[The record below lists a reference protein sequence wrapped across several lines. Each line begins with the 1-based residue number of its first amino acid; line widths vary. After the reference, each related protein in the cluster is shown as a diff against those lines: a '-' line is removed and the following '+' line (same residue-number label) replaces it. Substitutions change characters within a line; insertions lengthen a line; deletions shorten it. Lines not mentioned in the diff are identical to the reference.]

1 MKRLTAVFLFAAL
14 TLNLTAVAHE
24 GMWLPMLL
32 NRNYSD
38 MKKAGLKLKAED
50 IYSVNKSSIK
60 DAIVSLGGFCTGE
73 IVSAEGLM
81 LTNHH
86 CGFDAIRS
94 HSTVESD
101 YLTDGFW
108 AMTRQAELPN
118 PGLTASILVRM
129 EDVTAKIY
137 AGLNGDMS
145 EAERQEKA
153 EELGQALAKEA
164 TTGTDYNAYVRDF
177 FSGNEY
183 YLFVYITY
191 KDVRLVGAPP
201 SSIGKFGGDTDNW
214 MWPRHTGD
222 FSMFRIYTA
231 PDGKPAEY
239 STENIPLKPKHHL
252 PVSTKGVNDG
262 DFTMIMGFP
271 GSTDRFL
278 SSWGVK
284 QQIDLYGPTVVKIRD
299 AKLKEMKKQMNA
311 DDAVR
316 IKLASN
322 YASTANYWK
331 YYIGQTE
338 QLQRNKIYDR
348 KVDLEKNFANWVAAD
363 AGRQAKYGKTL
374 GMLADA
380 YAAYEPA
387 VVGDVYMREA
397 GLYGPATILYA
408 FRMNRTLEAMN
419 KGIAGLNKQMEE
431 AADETAKAEF
441 ANKIKSTTKAMME
454 RIKTATRDH
463 YAEYDEATDRAIA
476 QAAWSMYMQEVP
488 ADQQPAFFGYIRDTL
503 NGDLPGYINKM
514 YTESI
519 FTDSNRLYAYLNNP
533 NPEALKKDYT
543 LRAATDFITMYFGQ
557 QERMGEISEKMDRG
571 YREFI
576 AGQME
581 MMPDKLFY
589 PNANST
595 ERFTYGNV
603 GSYAPKDGV
612 RYNHYTTIE
621 GIMQKED
628 PNNDEFIVPAKL
640 KELYRAKDYGQYA
653 DANGNLPVAFIHGND
668 ITGGNSGSPVMNG
681 KGELIG
687 IAFDGNWEAMSGD
700 ISFEPTLQRTI
711 SVDIRYVLFIIDKYA
726 GAGHLV
732 NEMTLKK

>member
-1 MKRLTAVFLFAAL
+1 MKRLTAVLLFAAL
-14 TLNLTAVAHE
+14 TLNIAAVAHE

-50 IYSVNKSSIK
+50 IYSINKSSIK
-60 DAIVSLGGFCTGE
+60 DAIVSLGGFCTAE
-73 IVSAEGLM
+73 IISAEGLM

-94 HSTVESD
+94 HSTVEHD

-108 AMTRQAELPN
+108 AMTREAELPN

-145 EAERQEKA
+145 ESERQEKA
-153 EELGQALAKEA
+153 QELGAALAKEA
-164 TTGTDYNAYVRDF
+164 TAGTVNNAYVREF
-177 FSGNEY
+177 FGGNEY

-231 PDGKPAEY
+231 PDGMPAEY
-239 STENIPLKPKHHL
+239 SKENIPLVPKHHL
-252 PVSTKGVNDG
+252 PVSLKGVKDG

-299 AKLKEMKKQMNA
+299 QKLKMMKKHMNA
-311 DDAVR
+311 DPKVR

-338 QLQRNKIYDR
+338 QLKNNKIFDR
-348 KVDLEKNFANWVAAD
+348 KQKLENDFGNWVAED
-363 AGRQAKYGKTL
+363 ASRQAKYGNSL
-374 GMLADA
+374 NLLQEA
-380 YAAYEPA
+380 YTDYEPY

-408 FRMNRTLEAMN
+408 FRMNRTIEGMN
-419 KGIAGLNKQMEE
+419 KGIAGLQKQMNESTDE
-431 AADETAKAEF
+431 AEKEEF
-441 ANKIKSTTKAMME
+441 AQKIKVGTAAMME
-454 RIKTATRDH
+454 RIKTATREH
-463 YAEYDEATDRAIA
+463 YAEYDEATDRDIA
-476 QAAWSMYMQEVP
+476 YALWTMYMAEIPVE
-488 ADQQPAFFGYIRDTL
+488 QQPAFFGYVRDSL
-503 NGDLPGYINKM
+503 GGDLQGYINKM
-514 YTESI
+514 YDGSI
-519 FTDSNRLYAYLNNP
+519 FTDSIRLYEYLENP
-533 NPEALKKDYT
+533 KPESLKEDYAL
-543 LRAATDFITMYFGQ
+543 RSATDFITMYFGQ
-557 QERMGEISEKMDRG
+557 EARMGEISENMDRG
-571 YREFI
+571 NREFI

-581 MMPDKLFY
+581 MMPNKLFY

-595 ERFTYGNV
+595 PRVTYGNV

-612 RYNHYTTIE
+612 KYLQYTTIE

-628 PNNDEFIVPAKL
+628 PNNPEFIVPSRL
-640 KELYRAKDYGQYA
+640 KELYREKDYGQYA
-653 DANGNLPVAFIHGND
+653 DATGDLPICFIHNTD
-668 ITGGNSGSPVMNG
+668 ITGGNSGSPVMNA

-687 IAFDGNWEAMSGD
+687 CAFDGNWEAMSGD

-732 NEMTLKK
+732 SEMTVKK

>member
-1 MKRLTAVFLFAAL
+1 
-14 TLNLTAVAHE
+14 
-24 GMWLPMLL
+24 
-32 NRNYSD
+32 
-38 MKKAGLKLKAED
+38 
-50 IYSVNKSSIK
+50 
-60 DAIVSLGGFCTGE
+60 
-73 IVSAEGLM
+73 
-81 LTNHH
+81 
-86 CGFDAIRS
+86 
-94 HSTVESD
+94 
-101 YLTDGFW
+101 
-108 AMTRQAELPN
+108 
-118 PGLTASILVRM
+118 
-129 EDVTAKIY
+129 
-137 AGLNGDMS
+137 
-145 EAERQEKA
+145 
-153 EELGQALAKEA
+153 
-164 TTGTDYNAYVRDF
+164 
-177 FSGNEY
+177 
-183 YLFVYITY
+183 
-191 KDVRLVGAPP
+191 
-201 SSIGKFGGDTDNW
+201 
-214 MWPRHTGD
+214 
-222 FSMFRIYTA
+222 
-231 PDGKPAEY
+231 
-239 STENIPLKPKHHL
+239 
-252 PVSTKGVNDG
+252 
-262 DFTMIMGFP
+262 MIMGFP

-348 KVDLEKNFANWVAAD
+348 KLDLEKNFANWVAAD

-374 GMLADA
+374 GMLAEA
-380 YAAYEPA
+380 YAAYEPS

-408 FRMNRTLEAMN
+408 YRMNRTLEAMN

-441 ANKIKSTTKAMME
+441 ATKIKTATEAMMQ
-454 RIKTATRDH
+454 RIKTATREH
-463 YAEYDEATDRAIA
+463 YAEYHEATDRAIA
-476 QAAWSMYMQEVP
+476 QAVWSMYMQEVP

-503 NGDLPGYINKM
+503 KGDLPGYINKM
-514 YTESI
+514 YNESI

-557 QERMGEISEKMDRG
+557 QERMGEISENMDRG

-581 MMPDKLFY
+581 MMPKKLFY

-732 NEMTLKK
+732 SEMTLKK